1 MHKVIFLIKILI
13 IYSFFISNGF
23 TTKSNYFDQGKTLF
37 KNNDFEKSKF
47 FFEKDIVF
55 NPKSE
60 KSYLYLAKIYK
71 ENKNDEQL
79 EMNLN
84 NVLLI
89 NPNNDESLYMLTVLK
104 IKQSDYNHA
113 KELINTFNLVCKS
126 FCSKK
131 TEVEEK
137 FNKLTPDDAKD
148 NN

>member
-1 MHKVIFLIKILI
+1 MKKFFFLIKALL
-13 IYSFFISNGF
+13 IYSFLNFSTIAKESDYF
-23 TTKSNYFDQGKTLF
+23 TKGVEFF
-37 KNNDFEKSKF
+37 KKKEFEKSKIL
-47 FFEKDIVF
+47 FERDLAF

-60 KSYLYLAKIYK
+60 KSYLYLAKISK

-89 NPNNDESLYMLTVLK
+89 NPNNDEALYMLTVLK